1 MNFSPF
7 GTFSQTIPGTG
18 MHHFTTAKFAQNI
31 APGGQV
37 LGVIS
42 SGEGGVHYLRPVDNG
57 FNNQSGPQ
65 LITLPITV
73 SGKPDS
79 DQPPQTI
86 QIQVVNPNTPTINPN
101 ASNSNAPKYV
111 MPIQIQG
118 FPQGAATVLT
128 LAYNQ
133 AVPGEPL
140 QLQLQPQIEI
150 STNESEAETNNNN
163 NNTNN
168 NNNNNNSNNN
178 NNNNINN
185 NNNNSSNSNNNT
197 GSCNSNNNSHN
208 NNNSVQTDDNLTLDE
223 KSQDSNVDAYPVAMV
238 ANQMVIKN
246 ESDVDT
252 KSTQTNSEKCKDSKA
267 EASEED
273 DGNPENEEFLSS
285 TLTAMPSSWQ
295 SLATPG
301 SAVADYLSKIPA
313 NTLPLSLH
321 HFLRFSAETIKREQ
335 GIESSP
341 LSCDYNESYQ
351 NGVEEQIDLE
361 IDVNGKTKKKKRPVK
376 KKPPRPKKP
385 RPGQVHI
392 ATALD
397 GTTLFCCPE
406 CHMAYPEKELLE
418 QHLVGHKIER
428 RFICDICGAGLKR
441 KEHLER
447 HKLGHNPERPFV
459 CQVCM
464 KGFKR
469 KEHLNLHSVIHSGEK
484 TEICSECGKGFYR
497 KDHLR
502 KHAKSHITKKIK
514 EAAQAQAQT
523 ILEAQAQAQ
532 AQLAQ
537 HTHFSIPIPNMPG
550 VSVIPLNR
558 GVLGGEEETTSAVV
572 SIKTEIEDE
581 ELPNLSIQEPQPQVT
596 ITTTSPNS
604 ENNGVRQNSRVK

>member
-7 GTFSQTIPGTG
+7 GTFSQTIPGAG

-79 DQPPQTI
+79 DQTPQTI
-86 QIQVVNPNTPTINPN
+86 QIQVVNPNAPTISPN
-101 ASNSNAPKYV
+101 TSNTNAPKYV

-133 AVPGEPL
+133 ALPGEPL
-140 QLQLQPQIEI
+140 QLQLQPQIE
-150 STNESEAETNNNN
+150 TANNENEGET
-163 NNTNN
+163 
-168 NNNNNNSNNN
+168 NNNNSNNN
-178 NNNNINN
+178 NNNLNSNSSINSNN
-185 NNNNSSNSNNNT
+185 NNNGSCTNNSNS
-197 GSCNSNNNSHN
+197 
-208 NNNSVQTDDNLTLDE
+208 NNNSVQTDQNLSLEE
-223 KSQDSNVDAYPVAMV
+223 KSQENNVGTYPIAMV
-238 ANQMVIKN
+238 ANQMVIKT

-252 KSTQTNSEKCKDSKA
+252 KSTQTNAEKCKDSKTNA
-267 EASEED
+267 NED
-273 DGNPENEEFLSS
+273 DDVTGENEEFLSS
-285 TLTAMPSSWQ
+285 TLTTMPSSWQ

-301 SAVADYLSKIPA
+301 SAVADYLSKIP
-313 NTLPLSLH
+313 NSLPLTLQ

-341 LSCDYNESYQ
+341 LPCEYNESYQ
-351 NGVEEQIDLE
+351 NGVEEQIGLE
-361 IDVNGKTKKKKRPVK
+361 IDFNGKTKKKKRPVK

-397 GTTLFCCPE
+397 GTTLFCCPQ
-406 CHMAYPEKELLE
+406 CHMAYPEKESLE

-459 CQVCM
+459 CQVCE

-532 AQLAQ
+532 AQLGGQ

-558 GVLGGEEETTSAVV
+558 GVLGGEEEGTSAVV

-581 ELPNLSIQEPQPQVT
+581 ELPNLSMQEPQPQVT
-596 ITTTSPNS
+596 ITASTTTTSSQNS
-604 ENNGVRQNSRVK
+604 DTNGMRHNNSRVK

>member
-57 FNNQSGPQ
+57 FSNQSGPQ

-79 DQPPQTI
+79 DQTPQTI
-86 QIQVVNPNTPTINPN
+86 QIQVVNPNTPTISPN
-101 ASNSNAPKYV
+101 ATNNNAPKYV

-150 STNESEAETNNNN
+150 ASNESEGEA
-163 NNTNN
+163 

-178 NNNNINN
+178 NNNTSNN
-185 NNNNSSNSNNNT
+185 NNNCNNSNSSSNSGSSNNNT
-197 GSCNSNNNSHN
+197 
-208 NNNSVQTDDNLTLDE
+208 SVQTEGNLTADE
-223 KSQDSNVDAYPVAMV
+223 KSQEGNVDAYPVAMV
-238 ANQMVIKN
+238 ANQMIIKN
-246 ESDVDT
+246 ESEIDT
-252 KSTQTNSEKCKDSKA
+252 KSTQTNTDKCKDSKA

-273 DGNPENEEFLSS
+273 DVNADSEEFLSS
-285 TLTAMPSSWQ
+285 TLTTMPSSWQ

-301 SAVADYLSKIPA
+301 SAVADYLSKIPG

-341 LSCDYNESYQ
+341 LSCEYNESYQ
-351 NGVEEQIDLE
+351 NGIEEQIDLE

-428 RFICDICGAGLKR
+428 RFICDVCGAGLKR

-558 GVLGGEEETTSAVV
+558 GVLGGDEETPSAVV

-596 ITTTSPNS
+596 ITTTTTTTQTS
-604 ENNGVRQNSRVK
+604 ESSGVRQNSRVK

>member
-7 GTFSQTIPGTG
+7 GTFPQAIPGS
-18 MHHFTTAKFAQNI
+18 FTTAKFTQNI

-57 FNNQSGPQ
+57 FANQPGPQ

-73 SGKPDS
+73 SGAPDS
-79 DQPPQTI
+79 DQKPQTI
-86 QIQVVNPNTPTINPN
+86 QIQVVNPNAPTLN
-101 ASNSNAPKYV
+101 ANTGNNNAPKYV

-133 AVPGEPL
+133 AAPGEPL

-150 STNESEAETNNNN
+150 STNTDSEIEANN
-163 NNTNN
+163 NNT
-168 NNNNNNSNNN
+168 
-178 NNNNINN
+178 
-185 NNNNSSNSNNNT
+185 
-197 GSCNSNNNSHN
+197 
-208 NNNSVQTDDNLTLDE
+208 QTDESLTLDE
-223 KSQDSNVDAYPVAMV
+223 KSQDSNVESFPVAMV
-238 ANQMVIKN
+238 ANQMIIKN
-246 ESDVDT
+246 NSDIDN
-252 KSTQTNSEKCKDSKA
+252 KSTQTNQDRIKEAKSET
-267 EASEED
+267 SEED
-273 DGNPENEEFLSS
+273 DINADNDEFLSS
-285 TLTAMPSSWQ
+285 TLTTMPSSWQ
-295 SLATPG
+295 SIATPG
-301 SAVADYLSKIPA
+301 SAVADYLAKIPG
-313 NTLPLSLH
+313 LH
-321 HFLRFSAETIKREQ
+321 QYLRFSAETIKREQ

-341 LSCDYNESYQ
+341 LSGDFNNESSYQ
-351 NGVEEQIDLE
+351 NGVEEQIELE
-361 IDVNGKTKKKKRPVK
+361 IDINGKTKKKKRPVK

-397 GTTLFCCPE
+397 GTTLYCCPE
-406 CHMAYPEKELLE
+406 CHMAYSEKEALE

-459 CQVCM
+459 CTVCL

-469 KEHLNLHSVIHSGEK
+469 KEHLNLHAVIHSGEK
-484 TEICSECGKGFYR
+484 TEICGECGKGFYR

-523 ILEAQAQAQ
+523 ILEAQ
-532 AQLAQ
+532 QLAQ
-537 HTHFSIPIPNMPG
+537 TTQFSIPIPSMPG
-550 VSVIPLNR
+550 VSVIPINR
-558 GVLGGEEETTSAVV
+558 GVLGEETQSAVV
-572 SIKTEIEDE
+572 SIKTEIEEE
-581 ELPNLSIQEPQPQVT
+581 ELPNLQVHEPLPQVT
-596 ITTTSPNS
+596 ITTTSN
-604 ENNGVRQNSRVK
+604 ECDGVRQNSRVK

>member
-7 GTFSQTIPGTG
+7 GTFPQTIPGS
-18 MHHFTTAKFAQNI
+18 FTTAKFAQNI

-57 FNNQSGPQ
+57 FANQPGPQ

-79 DQPPQTI
+79 DQTPQTI
-86 QIQVVNPNTPTINPN
+86 QIQVVNPNAPSINAN
-101 ASNSNAPKYV
+101 TSNNNAPKYV

-133 AVPGEPL
+133 AGPGEPL
-140 QLQLQPQIEI
+140 QLQLQPQIEL
-150 STNESEAETNNNN
+150 STNENEVE
-163 NNTNN
+163 
-168 NNNNNNSNNN
+168 SNN
-178 NNNNINN
+178 
-185 NNNNSSNSNNNT
+185 
-197 GSCNSNNNSHN
+197 N
-208 NNNSVQTDDNLTLDE
+208 NNNSVQTDESLTLDE
-223 KSQDSNVDAYPVAMV
+223 KSQDSNVDTFPVAMV
-238 ANQMVIKN
+238 ANQMIIKN
-246 ESDVDT
+246 NSDIDD
-252 KSTQTNSEKCKDSKA
+252 KSTQTNQDKIKEAKSET
-267 EASEED
+267 SEED
-273 DGNPENEEFLSS
+273 DINADNEEFLSS
-285 TLTAMPSSWQ
+285 TLTTMPSSWQ

-321 HFLRFSAETIKREQ
+321 QFLRFSAETIKREQ

-341 LSCDYNESYQ
+341 LSGDFNNESYQ
-351 NGVEEQIDLE
+351 NGVEEQIELE
-361 IDVNGKTKKKKRPVK
+361 IDINGKTKKKKRPVK

-459 CQVCM
+459 CSVCM

-484 TEICSECGKGFYR
+484 TEICGECGKGFYR

-523 ILEAQAQAQ
+523 ILEAQ
-532 AQLAQ
+532 QLAQ
-537 HTHFSIPIPNMPG
+537 HTQFSIPIPNMPG
-550 VSVIPLNR
+550 VSVIPINR
-558 GVLGGEEETTSAVV
+558 GVLGAEETPSAVV

-581 ELPNLSIQEPQPQVT
+581 ELPNLTIQEPQPQVT
-596 ITTTSPNS
+596 ITTTTSTNS
-604 ENNGVRQNSRVK
+604 ENARQNARVK